1 MRAGEEARRE
11 QERKRAAEQARLEE
25 GRKRWAE
32 EDRLEK
38 ERKRVA
44 EQARLGTVARE
55 KVADRA
61 AWGSRFLSKF
71 PAWAKVAVPVCGA
84 LIVALVFYWAVSQ
97 PRSSKDTG
105 GPQKQQAQAETGLLR
120 R

>member
-44 EQARLGTVARE
+44 EQARLGTGARE
-55 KVADRA
+55 KVAHRA
-61 AWGSRFLSKF
+61 AWGHVFFLSFRLGRKS
-71 PAWAKVAVPVCGA
+71 PSRC
-84 LIVALVFYWAVSQ
+84 
-97 PRSSKDTG
+97 
-105 GPQKQQAQAETGLLR
+105 AEL
-120 R
+120 